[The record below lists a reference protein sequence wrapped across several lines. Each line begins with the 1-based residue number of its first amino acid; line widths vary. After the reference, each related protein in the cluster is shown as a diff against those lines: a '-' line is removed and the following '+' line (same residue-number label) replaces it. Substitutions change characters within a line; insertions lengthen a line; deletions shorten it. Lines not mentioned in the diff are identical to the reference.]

1 MTHGMLWE
9 ETGGDNLVLF
19 YIIFNIILMTI
30 TLSQDYRMVQAAHH
44 KQPYLDYPYIGIPD
58 EDTEDLI
65 EKLYP

>member
-1 MTHGMLWE
+1 
-9 ETGGDNLVLF
+9 
-19 YIIFNIILMTI
+19 MTI